1 MYDKKTLIVGI
12 GDYKVINNT
21 NIILKTIA
29 LGSCVAIIF
38 FCFNTNIIGMAH
50 IALPSS
56 SINPVKALTMPAYF
70 ADTGLNV
77 LLKEMRRFDSNGK
90 ITAKLVGGASIL
102 DKQNFFNIGNRN
114 VFVIKQI
121 LQTLRIPILS
131 EDVGGYISRTVTIN
145 NETKKVII
153 SHKEKIWEI

>member
-90 ITAKLVGGASIL
+90 ITAKLVVGASIL

>member
-1 MYDKKTLIVGI
+1 MYEKKNLIVGI

-21 NIILKTIA
+21 SIILKTIA
-29 LGSCVAIIF
+29 LGSCVGVIF
-38 FCFNTNIIGMAH
+38 FCSNTNIIGMAH

-56 SINPVKALTMPAYF
+56 SINPVKASELPGYF
-70 ADTGLNV
+70 ADTGINS
-77 LLKEMRRFDSNGK
+77 LLKELKKFGCSGK
-90 ITAKLVGGASIL
+90 INAKIVGGASIL
-102 DKQNFFNIGNRN
+102 DDKNFFNIGNRN

-131 EDVGGYISRTVTIN
+131 EDVGGHISRTVTIN